1 MKVNIFPGVNLLVHI
16 VWLYGS
22 FNVSGIFQSNKVGVK
37 SRKISKKL
45 HCWENWKT
53 FLPKNAKI
61 SLNVFSL
68 QSFQYKRMLMI
79 LSLVWWIVTE
89 IVWIVI
95 VYQLYKKSAGKFFVF
110 IACFM
115 MGFFIV
121 AAVGTN
127 STIKRMGDK
136 NLGDDSNDAATD
148 DPQNTHLTI
157 QSQF

>member
-1 MKVNIFPGVNLLVHI
+1 
-16 VWLYGS
+16 
-22 FNVSGIFQSNKVGVK
+22 
-37 SRKISKKL
+37 
-45 HCWENWKT
+45 
-53 FLPKNAKI
+53 
-61 SLNVFSL
+61 
-68 QSFQYKRMLMI
+68 MLMI

-95 VYQLYKKSAGKFFVF
+95 VYELYKKSVGKFFVF

-136 NLGDDSNDAATD
+136 NLGDDSNEAATD